1 VFKPLLQP
9 SRYKGAYGGRGS
21 GKSHFFGE
29 AVVERCIMH
38 PGSRI
43 VCVREIQKTLAQSS
57 KLLIETKIADLNVG
71 DMFRI
76 LNDKIETPG
85 GGLIIFQGMQD
96 HTAESIKSLEGY
108 HIAWIEEAQTLSA
121 RSLAL
126 LRPTIRTTGSEIW
139 ASWNPT
145 RKVDAID
152 DFLRN
157 KKPEG
162 AIVVRANWSDNPWF
176 PAELEAERK
185 LDYNLYPDRYAHIW
199 EGEYAT
205 AFEGAYF
212 SKLLMDAKN
221 EGRIG
226 NVATDPLLQLRAYWD
241 IGGAGAKADANSV
254 WVVQF
259 VGREIRVLD
268 YIEGLGQVL
277 GYYVDELRKRGH
289 GRAHCWLPHDGINT
303 NAITGHRYAD
313 HLRDAGF
320 DVDVVPNQGTGA
332 AAQRIEAV
340 RLAGLGLGRGLGR
353 SGSATCVRGGQEDR
367 CRHWKSR
374 QRGCSSPC
382 CCRAGIRAP
391 MAVVVL
397 ASLISSARRWSSAAF
412 CAPAAASFAFVKSRC
427 RF

>member
-1 VFKPLLQP
+1 
-9 SRYKGAYGGRGS
+9 
-21 GKSHFFGE
+21 
-29 AVVERCIMH
+29 VVERCILR

-57 KLLIETKIADLNVG
+57 KLLIETKIADLGVG
-71 DMFRI
+71 EMFRI

-96 HTAESIKSLEGY
+96 HTAKSIKSLEGY

-121 RSLAL
+121 RSLSL
-126 LRPTIRTTGSEIW
+126 LRPTIRAAGSEIW
-139 ASWNPT
+139 AAWNPT

-162 AIVVRANWSDNPWF
+162 SIVVRANWSDNPWF
-176 PAELEAERK
+176 PPELEAERK

-254 WVVQF
+254 WVVWIEEAQTLSARSLSPLRPTIRAA
-259 VGREIRVLD
+259 GSEI
-268 YIEGLGQVL
+268 
-277 GYYVDELRKRGH
+277 
-289 GRAHCWLPHDGINT
+289 W
-303 NAITGHRYAD
+303 
-313 HLRDAGF
+313 
-320 DVDVVPNQGTGA
+320 A
-332 AAQRIEAV
+332 AWNPTRT
-340 RLAGLGLGRGLGR
+340 
-353 SGSATCVRGGQEDR
+353 SAT
-367 CRHWKSR
+367 S
-374 QRGCSSPC
+374 GCEQSQQ
-382 CCRAGIRAP
+382 I
-391 MAVVVL
+391 
-397 ASLISSARRWSSAAF
+397 ASYSITSSARARKDSGIVRPTAFAALTLTTSSNLVA
-412 CAPAAASFAFVKSRC
+412 
-427 RF
+427 